1 MTMTA
6 HPPMRDAEYVG
17 TFEVRDPAD
26 TAVVVGTYEARTAAD
41 VDAAVAA
48 GATAQR
54 EWAALTARQRLEVL
68 RSAVPK
74 VEALAEPD
82 ALLVREQGK
91 VRWEA
96 TFEVG
101 FLEMMINGMANS
113 TELLDAGEL
122 VIDDGMGKAW
132 VHHEPIG
139 VVAAITPWNY
149 PVAISADKVVP
160 ALLAGN
166 AVILKTAPTTPLTAQ
181 LVFDTLAS
189 VLPAGLLTTMTG
201 PVPTVGARLLEHP
214 GIGKVSFTGS
224 TTSGRAV
231 AAAVAGTLKN
241 LTLELGGNDAALILD
256 DAVVDDKLCGDLV
269 TAAFTTTGQVCL
281 AVKRVYAPHHLVDA
295 IADGIAAV
303 LDDYVIGPGLADD
316 STMGPLHTAAQREKV
331 RELVAAARASGA
343 TVRTCGVL
351 AGDPERGYFELPTVV
366 TGLAQDARLV
376 REEQFGPALP
386 VLGYRTVEEGVALVN
401 DSEYGLASS
410 IWTSD
415 EDRAAA
421 LARRIQAGS
430 TYINAHGLFAVDP
443 RAPFGGVKQSGVG
456 RELGR
461 EGLLSFT
468 ETHTISTRHM

>member
-1 MTMTA
+1 MTDYA
-6 HPPMRDAEYVG
+6 G
-17 TFEVRDPAD
+17 TFEIYDPSD
-26 TAVVVGTYEARTAAD
+26 TAVVVGKYDGCTAAD

-48 GATAQR
+48 GVRAQR
-54 EWAALTARQRLEVL
+54 EWGALSAAQRLEVL

-74 VEALAEPD
+74 VEALDEPD

-101 FLEMMINGMANS
+101 FLEMMINGMAES
-113 TELLDAGEL
+113 AELLDAGEL
-122 VIDDGMGKAW
+122 
-132 VHHEPIG
+132 
-139 VVAAITPWNY
+139 
-149 PVAISADKVVP
+149 AISADKVVP

-201 PVPTVGARLLEHP
+201 PIPTVGARLLEHP

-224 TTSGRAV
+224 CASGRTV
-231 AAAVAGTLKN
+231 AAAVSSTLKN

-281 AVKRVYAPHHLVDA
+281 AVKRVYAPRHLVDA
-295 IADGIAAV
+295 VADGLAAV
-303 LDDYVIGPGLADD
+303 LQDYVIGPGMAEE
-316 STMGPLHTAAQREKV
+316 STMGPLHTAAQRDKV
-331 RELVAAARASGA
+331 RELVADARAHGA
-343 TVRTCGVL
+343 TVRTCGIL
-351 AGDPERGYFELPTVV
+351 AGDPERGHFELPTVV
-366 TGLAQDARLV
+366 TDIAHDARLV
-376 REEQFGPALP
+376 REEQFGPTLP
-386 VLGYRTVEEGVALVN
+386 VLGYDDLDQAIAMVN
-401 DSEYGLASS
+401 DSDYGLASS
-410 IWTSD
+410 IWTDD
-415 EDRAAA
+415 EDRAVV

-443 RAPFGGVKQSGVG
+443 RAPFGGVKQSGIG

-461 EGLLSFT
+461 EGLLAFT

>member
-1 MTMTA
+1 VT
-6 HPPMRDAEYVG
+6 EYEG
-17 TFEVRDPAD
+17 TFEVRNPAD
-26 TAVVVGTYEARTAAD
+26 TAEIVGTYEGRIAAD
-41 VDAAVAA
+41 VDAAVEA
-48 GATAQR
+48 GAKAQL
-54 EWAALTARQRLEVL
+54 EWGSLSAAERLDIL
-68 RSAVPK
+68 RTAVPK
-74 VEALAEPD
+74 VEALLEPD

-101 FLEMMINGMANS
+101 FLEMMINGMAES
-113 TELLDAGEL
+113 AELLDAGEL

-132 VHHEPIG
+132 VHYEPIG

-181 LVFDTLAS
+181 LVFDTLAD
-189 VLPAGLLTTMTG
+189 VLPPGLLTTLTG
-201 PVPTVGARLLEHP
+201 PIPTVGARLLGHP

-224 TTSGRAV
+224 CASGRTV
-231 AAAVAGTLKN
+231 AAAVSSTLKN

-256 DAVVDDKLCGDLV
+256 DAVVDEKLCGDLV

-281 AVKRVYAPHHLVDA
+281 AVKRVYAPRRLLPQL
-295 IADGIAAV
+295 ADGIAAV
-303 LDDYVIGPGLADD
+303 LADYVIGPGLADE
-316 STMGPLHTAAQREKV
+316 STMGPLHTAAQRDKV
-331 RELVAAARASGA
+331 RELVADARAQGA
-343 TVRTCGVL
+343 TVRTCGIL
-351 AGDPERGYFELPTVV
+351 EGDPERGYFELPTVV
-366 TGLAQDARLV
+366 TDIAHDARLV
-376 REEQFGPALP
+376 REEQFGPSLP
-386 VLGYRTVEEGVALVN
+386 LLAYDDLDHAIAMVN
-401 DSEYGLASS
+401 DSDYGLASS
-410 IWTSD
+410 IWTAD
-415 EDRAAA
+415 EDRAVV

-443 RAPFGGVKQSGVG
+443 RAPFGGIKQSGIG